1 MMVTLGELLR
11 QLCAQTPL
19 VVSLSDDLPLPQ
31 PVDLMHPDC
40 HARIGDTITQAAL
53 SSGLSFYGAC
63 AFGEWLAE
71 LCTGWSTRFANEDA
85 ILRLDT
91 AFGQTAYGNPKEVIR
106 LYLLPSWE
114 ALTEHL
120 PEVQRGVAAA
130 FAKAKAMG
138 RRLASAGRRTEKSW
152 VASARTRAQAHARA
166 HGRAFNGDTEGAWR
180 VGGRRDRF

>member
-1 MMVTLGELLR
+1 MAMTLGELLR

-19 VVSLSDDLPLPQ
+19 VVSLPDDLPLPQ
-31 PVDLMHPDC
+31 PDDLMHPDC
-40 HARIGDTITQAAL
+40 HARIGDTITQATL

-106 LYLLPSWE
+106 LYLLPSWD

-130 FAKAKAMG
+130 FA
-138 RRLASAGRRTEKSW
+138 E
-152 VASARTRAQAHARA
+152 AQRW
-166 HGRAFNGDTEGAWR
+166 GED
-180 VGGRRDRF
+180 